1 MRILANFFLIGLL
14 YTILSTFFKKQF
26 TKLPLYDII
35 VTNYLLIS
43 HFKQMKLYKEI
54 NMDTDQPPP
63 DSTMLTGY
71 LIVLIVLVLLSAFFS
86 ATETAFTS
94 ANKARLKLL
103 AEDGNKSAKKAL
115 SLTEN
120 YDRLLFTILIGNNI
134 VNIVMTTI
142 AGLTFAI
149 LITQE
154 SLAATVS
161 TAVVTVIVLIFG
173 EITPKTLAKES
184 PEKFACFASSIV
196 RFFVVILYPLNLL
209 FTGWKLIL
217 TKVFKFKDIDVIT
230 EEELLTYVE
239 EASED
244 GTLNESETELIS
256 GAIEFN
262 DVEVGD
268 VLVPRVNV
276 VAVELDTPMDEI
288 KDIFLKNGFSRM
300 PVYKNSIDTI
310 IGMIHEKDFF
320 TAYLKGA
327 KNVKGL
333 ITSMAI
339 ATEHMKISVLLRTLQ
354 KQKVHMATVL
364 DEYGGTLGI
373 ITLEDILEELVGEI
387 WDEHDEVVE
396 YFNKTEENVYLV
408 DGNAE
413 LSDFYEIFSQEDDEE
428 SDSNTVSGW
437 VIEKSGD
444 IPAIGSTFN
453 YNNLE
458 IEVTKRNL
466 RKVLEIKVTIK
477 PEEATEEQE

>member
-1 MRILANFFLIGLL
+1 ME
-14 YTILSTFFKKQF
+14 S
-26 TKLPLYDII
+26 
-35 VTNYLLIS
+35 
-43 HFKQMKLYKEI
+43 
-54 NMDTDQPPP
+54 DQPPL
-63 DSTMLTGY
+63 DGNLLTVY
-71 LIVLIVLVLLSAFFS
+71 IISMILLVLLSAFFS
-86 ATETAFTS
+86 STETAFTS
-94 ANKARLKLL
+94 VNKARLKMLS
-103 AEDGNKSAKKAL
+103 EDGNNGAKKAL
-115 SLTEN
+115 ALTEN

-134 VNIVMTTI
+134 VNILLTTI
-142 AGLTFAI
+142 AGITFGL
-149 LITQE
+149 LIANNAG
-154 SLAATVS
+154 LAEFVS
-161 TAVVTVIVLIFG
+161 TAATTVIVLIFG

-184 PEKFACFASSIV
+184 PEKLASFLSYPV
-196 RFFVVILYPLNLL
+196 SFFIVILYPLNLI
-209 FTGWKLIL
+209 FSGWKVLL
-217 TKVFKFKDIDVIT
+217 TKIFKFKNEDVIT

-244 GTLNESETELIS
+244 GTLDESETELIS

-268 VLVPRVNV
+268 ILVPRVNV
-276 VAVELDTPMDEI
+276 IAIELDTPMDEI
-288 KDIFLKNGFSRM
+288 KDVFLKNGFSRV

-320 TAYLKGA
+320 NAYLGGT
-327 KNVKGL
+327 KNIKGL

-373 ITLEDILEELVGEI
+373 VTLEDILEELVGEI

-396 YFNKTEENVYLV
+396 YFTKVDDQTYLV

-413 LSDFYEIFSQEDDEE
+413 LTDFCELFDQEEDEE

-437 VIEKSGD
+437 VIERVGD
-444 IPAIGSTFN
+444 IPAIGTTFD

-458 IEVTKRNL
+458 ITVVKRNL
-466 RKVLEIKVTIK
+466 RKVLEIKVVIK
-477 PEEATEEQE
+477 PDGEEDSSEE